1 MRKPAIPFLALA
13 IGAAALM
20 AVLAIAPAAAKTSG
34 KTSGRH
40 MHMTQHHRHWRHHA
54 ERPWYGAP
62 AQPMA
67 RSYSQSGSSWVCP
80 GIGRSFDCKIWPP
93 PYADDPDRRT
103 SKF

>member
-1 MRKPAIPFLALA
+1 MRKLAIRFSVLT

-20 AVLAIAPAAAKTSG
+20 VAVVPAEAK
-34 KTSGRH
+34 
-40 MHMTQHHRHWRHHA
+40 TQHHRHWRHHA
-54 ERPWYGAP
+54 GGAWYGYGYP
-62 AQPMA
+62 AQPMT

-93 PYADDPDRRT
+93 PYEDDPDRRT